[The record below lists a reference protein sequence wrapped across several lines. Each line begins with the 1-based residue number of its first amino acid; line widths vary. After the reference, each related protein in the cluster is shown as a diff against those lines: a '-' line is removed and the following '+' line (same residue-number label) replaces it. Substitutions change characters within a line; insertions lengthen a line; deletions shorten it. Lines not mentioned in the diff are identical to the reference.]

1 MMKKLFYSLLVA
13 FPVLLFAFSSGPVI
27 KRTGAP
33 IDGGL
38 DCTACH
44 RTFVTANSDTKGSMS
59 IEVGNYIPGETQQV
73 KVTIKHPDA
82 VRWGFQLTARAT
94 SDQTKQAGTF
104 SSGEITRVR
113 CDPTGNNGPCNGALE
128 FVEHAD
134 APFTAAGAGF
144 TFTVDWTAP
153 ATNAGDVIFYAAG
166 NAANGDGTNAG
177 DRIYTTSKTISPTV
191 CNLSGKP
198 SISGVSNA
206 ASFQNSLAPNTL
218 LSIFGVDFGPADTK
232 RSVAGGNIVNNAF
245 PQQLACLAVEVDGKR
260 VPVTYVQSNQ
270 VNIQAPVTA
279 SRGPVSVT
287 VMLNPDT
294 PNQSASNTVMA
305 TLADVAP
312 AFFTLNGKSIA
323 AQFAGT
329 ANIVADPSVIPN
341 GKPAKPGDLVTLYG
355 TGFGPT
361 DPAFASGAIASGQ
374 PKITTAYTMTIGE
387 ATIPASD
394 ITYAGL
400 SPGSISGLYQI
411 NVRIPAGAAD
421 GDLPVV
427 IQMGGLKTQD
437 GATIPVKK

>member
-1 MMKKLFYSLLVA
+1 MIKKFFYSLAVA

-33 IDGGL
+33 VDGGI

-44 RTFVTANSDTKGSMS
+44 RTFVSANSDPKGSIL
-59 IEVGNYIPGETQQV
+59 IEAANYIPGETQQV

-82 VRWGFQLTARAT
+82 VRWGFQLTARPI

-104 SSGEITRVR
+104 TQGAITRVR
-113 CDPTGNNGPCNGALE
+113 CDPAGNNGPCNGALE

-134 APFTAAGAGF
+134 APFTDAGAGF
-144 TFTVDWTAP
+144 TFQVDWTPP

-166 NAANGDGTNAG
+166 NAANGDGTLNG

-191 CNLSGKP
+191 CNITGKP
-198 SISGVSNA
+198 SIVAVGNA
-206 ASFQNSLAPNTL
+206 ASFQPSLSPNTL
-218 LSIFGVDFGPADTK
+218 LTIFGLELGSADTK
-232 RSVAGGNIVNNAF
+232 RLVSGGNIVNNAF

-270 VNIQAPVTA
+270 INAQAPVTA
-279 SRGPVSVT
+279 SRGPVSVR

-294 PNQSASNTVMA
+294 PNQLVSNTLTTPMVD
-305 TLADVAP
+305 LAP

-329 ANIVADPSVIPN
+329 ANVVADPSVLPSA
-341 GKPAKPGDLVTLYG
+341 KTAKPGDVVTLYG

-361 DPAFASGAIASGQ
+361 DPAFGAGAIASGQ
-374 PKITTAYTMTIGE
+374 SKITTAFTITIGGAAVP
-387 ATIPASD
+387 ATD
-394 ITYAGL
+394 VTYLGV

-411 NVRIPAGAAD
+411 NVKIPAGAAD

-427 IQMGGLKTQD
+427 VQMGGLKTQD